1 MLSSCHE
8 ARASGRSAQTL
19 ETLEQRLRE
28 RIRREGPITFY
39 EWMKAA
45 LYDPIHGYYCRAR
58 RRRQGRSGDYR
69 TAPELSPLF
78 AATFADYFAKL
89 FSALESP
96 HTFTICEAGAGEGE
110 FAFGVLRNLQKYHPD
125 VFHSTTYMV
134 DEVSS
139 DAGSRAAAR
148 LAAFNE
154 KIEFRSLGAT
164 KKPFDCG
171 IIFSNE
177 LIDALPVHRV
187 VGREGNL
194 QELCVDWKGDRFIW
208 IGCDVTPPVM
218 EYLQRWDIRI
228 GGGQI
233 IEVNLDAERFISL
246 ATSSVRKGF
255 IITVDYGA
263 ERAELLSDEH
273 RFHGTLRAF
282 RRHQLADDPLSHPG
296 EQDLTTTIDWT
307 QIREAGQRAAL
318 ETVRFERL
326 DQFLLAE
333 GLLEKLE
340 MLADGLPDS
349 QVLRLRASVREL
361 IMPDGMAPSFQV
373 LVQRKK

>member
-1 MLSSCHE
+1 MLSSRHE
-8 ARASGRSAQTL
+8 ARASGRPAQTL

-28 RIRREGPITFY
+28 RIRRDGATTFY
-39 EWMKAA
+39 EWMKTA
-45 LYDPIHGYYCRAR
+45 LYDPIDGYYCRAA
-58 RRRQGRSGDYR
+58 RRQGRSGDYR

-89 FSALESP
+89 FAALESP
-96 HTFTICEAGAGEGE
+96 RAFTICEAGAGEGE
-110 FAFGVLRNLQKYHPD
+110 FVFGVLRNLLKYHPD
-125 VFHSTTYMV
+125 VFHATTYML

-194 QELCVDWKGDRFIW
+194 QELCVDWKGDRFSW
-208 IGCDVTPPVM
+208 IDCDVTPPVM

-228 GGGQI
+228 GDGQI
-233 IEVNLDAERFISL
+233 IEVNLDAEEFI
-246 ATSSVRKGF
+246 ARAASVLKSGF
-255 IITVDYGA
+255 IVTVDYGA

-282 RRHQLADDPLSHPG
+282 RRHQFADDPLSHPG

-333 GLLEKLE
+333 GLLDRLE
-340 MLADGLPDS
+340 ILAEGLPDS
-349 QVLRLRASVREL
+349 QALRLRTSTREL

>member
-1 MLSSCHE
+1 MLSSCHK
-8 ARASGRSAQTL
+8 ARASGRPAQTL

-28 RIRREGPITFY
+28 RIRRDGPITFY
-39 EWMKAA
+39 EWMKTA
-45 LYDPIHGYYCRAR
+45 LYDPIDGYYCRAG
-58 RRRQGRSGDYR
+58 RRQGRSGDYR

-89 FSALESP
+89 FAALESP
-96 HTFTICEAGAGEGE
+96 HAFTICEAGAGEGE
-110 FAFGVLRNLQKYHPD
+110 FASGVLSSLQKYHPD
-125 VFHSTTYMV
+125 VFHATTYV
-134 DEVSS
+134 LDEVSR
-139 DAGSRAAAR
+139 DARSQAAAR
-148 LAAFNE
+148 LAPFNE
-154 KIEFRSLGAT
+154 KIEIRSLGAT
-164 KKPFDCG
+164 KNPFDCG

-177 LIDALPVHRV
+177 LIDSFPVHRV
-187 VGREGNL
+187 VRREGNL
-194 QELCVDWKGDRFIW
+194 QELCVDWKSDRFTW
-208 IGCDVTPPVM
+208 TDCEVTPAVM
-218 EYLQRWDIRI
+218 EYLQRCGIRI
-228 GGGQI
+228 GDGQI
-233 IEVNLDAERFISL
+233 IEVNLDAEKFI
-246 ATSSVRKGF
+246 ARAASVLKSGF
-255 IITVDYGA
+255 IVTVDYGA

-282 RRHQLADDPLSHPG
+282 RRHQFADDPLSHPG
-296 EQDLTTTIDWT
+296 KQDLTTTVDWT
-307 QIREAGQRAAL
+307 QIREAGRRAAL

-373 LVQRKK
+373 LVHRKK